1 LKHYQAVLILNPDLE
16 EKAVKD
22 FQDNFQKLLKKGK
35 AKNISELES
44 NLRDLAHAIKKHP
57 RTHFWRVGFEADP
70 GLIVKLREEIRH
82 DERLLRQMYLD
93 IGAEK
98 EAESQEK
105 PTPPEEEKE
114 KAVEKP
120 EEAKKETTEEPSEE
134 IPQETAEETKTA
146 EETAEET
153 AEDTTEES
161 AEETTEESVEKSEEK
176 TAEDTPQEAPPEE

>member
-35 AKNISELES
+35 ARNISELES

-98 EAESQEK
+98 EAEYQEK
-105 PTPPEEEKE
+105 PIPVEEEKE
-114 KAVEKP
+114 RAAVEKA
-120 EEAKKETTEEPSEE
+120 EEAKKEPTKEPSEE

-161 AEETTEESVEKSEEK
+161 AEKSEEK
-176 TAEDTPQEAPPEE
+176 TAEETPQEAPPEE

>member
-1 LKHYQAVLILNPDLE
+1 MKHYQAVLILNPDLE

-22 FQDNFQKLLKKGK
+22 FQENFQKLLKKGK
-35 AKNISELES
+35 ARNISELES

-98 EAESQEK
+98 EAEYQEK

-120 EEAKKETTEEPSEE
+120 EEAKKEPTKEPSEE
-134 IPQETAEETKTA
+134 TPQETAEETKTA

-153 AEDTTEES
+153 VEDTTEES
-161 AEETTEESVEKSEEK
+161 AEKSEEK
-176 TAEDTPQEAPPEE
+176 TAEETPQEAPPEE